1 MNNATKFAKQK
12 EVYETCSQVVSE
24 VSKKVANEYEARGND
39 HSDAMVYSLGYM
51 QSFLTMV
58 ISELPKNKREEIL
71 KTLIQRAA

>member
-1 MNNATKFAKQK
+1 MFSYTKYIKQQ
-12 EVYETCSQVVSE
+12 EVYETCSKVVSD
-24 VSKKVANEYEARGND
+24 VSKKVEAEYEARGND
-39 HSDAMVYSLGYM
+39 HRDAMAYSSGYI